1 MNFLRPSKHDIYQ
14 IEKFAALG
22 VSRDDIAEL
31 LNIGPVRL
39 AKWEESN
46 AEISSYLKPKAR
58 PEFTIVHPDYAHMVE
73 EAFTCAGKRFYR
85 FKEEY
90 RMSTGR
96 YKYYYA
102 TLRELELKLDS
113 ATLTK
118 YLDAIEKILN
128 GGSKGKVEMG
138 KIWEMIFNMR
148 TRVELEFD
156 PKTIKDLAAIAYFD
170 KSEDLTTYD
179 QKHGQ
184 AKIKLWESH
193 GNYDFFLTKPIGEL
207 FGLKNSSVE
216 HLQQFLSRADGIIQE
231 LNSNLQA
238 VLEDNSL
245 ETGNSTSSD

>member
-31 LNIGPVRL
+31 LNIAPVRL

-170 KSEDLTTYD
+170 ESEDLTTYD